1 MLSFPLIALA
11 VIAYNVI
18 GFFSS
23 APWSSEIFSLTMVS
37 GTVWRFELGDLMIVI
52 ALILLFFEILK
63 ATRTGASSLLDHALS
78 MVLFIICLME
88 FLLVPIAATSTYFV
102 IMVIVLIDVVAGYS
116 VTITSARR
124 DFNVDRHPGGPF

>member
-18 GFFSS
+18 GFF
-23 APWSSEIFSLTMVS
+23 AVVPWTSEVFSLTMVS
-37 GTVWRFELGDLMIVI
+37 GTVWRFELGDLLIVI

-63 ATRTGASSLLDHALS
+63 STRTGASSLLDHALS
-78 MVLFIICLME
+78 MALFIICLME

-102 IMVIVLIDVVAGYS
+102 IMVIALIDVVAGYS

-124 DFNVDRHPGGPF
+124 DLSVERHSGGPF